1 MASLPHLVFE
11 DYAKAKTKA
20 EKIAVLRS
28 NETWALKDLLKGT
41 LDPKVKWHLPEGAP
55 PYQPSSH
62 SEPAASIFRE
72 NTKFRY
78 FVKNNNVSNQITQTR
93 RETIFIGV
101 LEAVHPKDAELVI
114 GMINK
119 KTPVKGLTLKIAQ
132 EAFPNL

>member
-1 MASLPHLVFE
+1 MAKLPHLVME
-11 DYAKAKTKA
+11 DFTKAKSKA

-28 NETWALKDLLKGT
+28 NESWALKDILKGS

-62 SEPAASIFRE
+62 SEPMASILRE

-78 FVKNNNVSNQITQTR
+78 FVKNNNINISQVK
-93 RETIFIGV
+93 REQIFIGI

-114 GMINK
+114 SMINK
-119 KTPVKGLTLKIAQ
+119 KPPVKGLTFKIAQ
-132 EAFPNL
+132 EAFPDL

>member
-1 MASLPHLVFE
+1 MAKLPHLVME
-11 DYAKAKTKA
+11 DFTKAKTKA

-28 NETWALKDLLKGT
+28 NESWALKDILKGS

-62 SEPAASIFRE
+62 SEPMASILRE

-78 FVKNNNVSNQITQTR
+78 FVRNNNINISQIK
-93 RETIFIGV
+93 REQIFIGV

-114 GMINK
+114 SMINK
-119 KTPVKGLTLKIAQ
+119 KSPVKGLTYKLVK
-132 EAFPNL
+132 EAFPDL

>member
-41 LDPKVKWHLPEGAP
+41 LDPKVKWHLPEGEP
-55 PYQPSSH
+55 PYEPSSH

-78 FVKNNNVSNQITQTR
+78 FVKNNNVSDKITQAK
-93 RETIFIGV
+93 REQIFIGV
-101 LEAVHPKDAELVI
+101 LEAVHPRDAKLVI

-119 KTPVKGLTLKIAQ
+119 QTPVKGLTYKIAQ

>member
-1 MASLPHLVFE
+1 MAKLPHLVME
-11 DYAKAKTKA
+11 DFTKAKTKA

-28 NETWALKDLLKGT
+28 NESWALKDILKGS

-62 SEPAASIFRE
+62 SEPMASILRE

-78 FVKNNNVSNQITQTR
+78 FVKNNNIDISQIK
-93 RETIFIGV
+93 REQIFIGV

-114 GMINK
+114 SMINK
-119 KTPVKGLTLKIAQ
+119 KSPVKGLTYKLVK
-132 EAFPNL
+132 EAFPDL

>member
-1 MASLPHLVFE
+1 MAKLPHLVME
-11 DYAKAKTKA
+11 DFTKAKTKA

-28 NETWALKDLLKGT
+28 NESWALKDILKGS

-62 SEPAASIFRE
+62 SEPMASILRE

-78 FVKNNNVSNQITQTR
+78 FVKNNNINISQIK
-93 RETIFIGV
+93 REQIFIGV

-114 GMINK
+114 SMINK
-119 KTPVKGLTLKIAQ
+119 KSPVKGLTYKIVK
-132 EAFPNL
+132 EAFPDL

>member
-1 MASLPHLVFE
+1 ME
-11 DYAKAKTKA
+11 DFTKAKTKA

-28 NETWALKDLLKGT
+28 NESWALKDILKGS

-62 SEPAASIFRE
+62 SEPMASILRE

-78 FVKNNNVSNQITQTR
+78 FVKNNNINISQIK
-93 RETIFIGV
+93 REQIFIGI

-114 GMINK
+114 SMINK
-119 KTPVKGLTLKIAQ
+119 KPPVKGLTFKIAQ
-132 EAFPNL
+132 EAFPDL

>member
-1 MASLPHLVFE
+1 MAKLPHLVME
-11 DYAKAKTKA
+11 DFTKAKSKA

-28 NETWALKDLLKGT
+28 NESWALKDLLKGS

-62 SEPAASIFRE
+62 SEPMASILRE

-78 FVKNNNVSNQITQTR
+78 FVKNNNINISQVK
-93 RETIFIGV
+93 REQIFIGI

-114 GMINK
+114 SMINK
-119 KTPVKGLTLKIAQ
+119 KPPVKGLTFKIAQ
-132 EAFPNL
+132 EAFPDL

>member
-1 MASLPHLVFE
+1 MAKLPHLVME
-11 DYAKAKTKA
+11 DFTKAKTKA

-28 NETWALKDLLKGT
+28 NESWALKDILKGS

-62 SEPAASIFRE
+62 SEPMASILRE

-78 FVKNNNVSNQITQTR
+78 FVKNNNINISQMK
-93 RETIFIGV
+93 REQIFIGV

-114 GMINK
+114 SMINK
-119 KTPVKGLTLKIAQ
+119 KSPVKGLTYKLVK
-132 EAFPNL
+132 EAFPDL

>member
-11 DYAKAKTKA
+11 DYVKAKTKA

-55 PYQPSSH
+55 PYEPSSH

-78 FVKNNNVSNQITQTR
+78 FVKNNNINISQVK
-93 RETIFIGV
+93 REQIFIGV
-101 LEAVHPKDAELVI
+101 LEAIHPKDAELVI

-119 KTPVKGLTLKIAQ
+119 KTPVKGLTYKIAQ

>member
-1 MASLPHLVFE
+1 MAKLPHLVME
-11 DYAKAKTKA
+11 DFTKAKSKA

-28 NETWALKDLLKGT
+28 NESWALKDILKGS

-62 SEPAASIFRE
+62 SEPMASIFRE

-78 FVKNNNVSNQITQTR
+78 FVKNNGVDISQMK
-93 RETIFIGV
+93 REQIFIGV

-114 GMINK
+114 SMINK
-119 KTPVKGLTLKIAQ
+119 KSPVKGLTYKIAQ
-132 EAFPNL
+132 EAFPDL

>member
-1 MASLPHLVFE
+1 MAKLPHLVME
-11 DYAKAKTKA
+11 DFTKAKTKA

-28 NETWALKDLLKGT
+28 NESWALKDILKGS

-62 SEPAASIFRE
+62 SEPMASILRE

-78 FVKNNNVSNQITQTR
+78 FVKNNNINISQIK
-93 RETIFIGV
+93 REQIFIGV

-114 GMINK
+114 SMINK
-119 KTPVKGLTLKIAQ
+119 KSPVKGLTYKLVK
-132 EAFPNL
+132 EAFPDL

>member
-1 MASLPHLVFE
+1 MAKLPHLVME
-11 DYAKAKTKA
+11 DFTKAKSKA

-28 NETWALKDLLKGT
+28 NESWALKDILKGS

-62 SEPAASIFRE
+62 SEPMASIFRE

-78 FVKNNNVSNQITQTR
+78 FVKNNNINISQIK
-93 RETIFIGV
+93 REQIFIGI

-114 GMINK
+114 SMINK
-119 KTPVKGLTLKIAQ
+119 KPPVKGLTFKIAQ
-132 EAFPNL
+132 EAFPDL

>member
-1 MASLPHLVFE
+1 MAKLPHLVME
-11 DYAKAKTKA
+11 DFTKAKSKA

-28 NETWALKDLLKGT
+28 NESWALKDILKGS

-62 SEPAASIFRE
+62 SEPMASILRE

-78 FVKNNNVSNQITQTR
+78 FVKNNNINISQIK
-93 RETIFIGV
+93 REQIFIGV

-114 GMINK
+114 SMINK
-119 KTPVKGLTLKIAQ
+119 KSPVKGLTYKLVK
-132 EAFPNL
+132 EAFPDL

>member
-1 MASLPHLVFE
+1 MAKLPHLVME
-11 DYAKAKTKA
+11 DFTKAKSKA

-28 NETWALKDLLKGT
+28 NESWALKDILKGS

-62 SEPAASIFRE
+62 SEPMASILRE

-78 FVKNNNVSNQITQTR
+78 FVKNNNINISQVK
-93 RETIFIGV
+93 REQIFIGI

-114 GMINK
+114 SMINK
-119 KTPVKGLTLKIAQ
+119 KSPVKGLTYKLVK
-132 EAFPNL
+132 EAFPDL

>member
-1 MASLPHLVFE
+1 MAKLPHLVME
-11 DYAKAKTKA
+11 DFTKAKSKA

-28 NETWALKDLLKGT
+28 NESWALKDLLKGS

-62 SEPAASIFRE
+62 SEPMASIFRE

-78 FVKNNNVSNQITQTR
+78 FVKNNNINISQIK
-93 RETIFIGV
+93 REQIFIGV

-114 GMINK
+114 SMINK
-119 KTPVKGLTLKIAQ
+119 KPPVKGLTFKIAQ
-132 EAFPNL
+132 EAFPDL

>member
-1 MASLPHLVFE
+1 MAKLPHLVME
-11 DYAKAKTKA
+11 DFTKAKTKA

-28 NETWALKDLLKGT
+28 NESWALKDILKGS

-62 SEPAASIFRE
+62 SEPMASIFRE

-78 FVKNNNVSNQITQTR
+78 FVKNNNINISQIK
-93 RETIFIGV
+93 REQIFIGI

-114 GMINK
+114 SMINK
-119 KTPVKGLTLKIAQ
+119 KPPVKGLTLKIAQ
-132 EAFPNL
+132 EAFPDL

>member
-1 MASLPHLVFE
+1 MAKLPHLVME
-11 DYAKAKTKA
+11 DFTKAKSKA

-28 NETWALKDLLKGT
+28 NESWALKDILKGS

-62 SEPAASIFRE
+62 SEPMASILRE

-78 FVKNNNVSNQITQTR
+78 FVKNNNINISQVK
-93 RETIFIGV
+93 REQIFIGI

-114 GMINK
+114 SMINK
-119 KTPVKGLTLKIAQ
+119 KPPVKGLTYKIAQ
-132 EAFPNL
+132 EAFPDL

>member
-1 MASLPHLVFE
+1 MAKLPHLVME
-11 DYAKAKTKA
+11 DFTKAKSKA

-28 NETWALKDLLKGT
+28 NESWALKDILKGS

-62 SEPAASIFRE
+62 SEPMASIFRE

-78 FVKNNNVSNQITQTR
+78 FVKNNNINISQVK
-93 RETIFIGV
+93 REQIFIGI

-114 GMINK
+114 SMINK
-119 KTPVKGLTLKIAQ
+119 KPPVKGLTFKIAQ
-132 EAFPNL
+132 EAFPDL

>member
-1 MASLPHLVFE
+1 MAKLPHLVME
-11 DYAKAKTKA
+11 DFTKAKSKA

-28 NETWALKDLLKGT
+28 NESWALKDILKGS

-62 SEPAASIFRE
+62 SEPMASIFRE

-78 FVKNNNVSNQITQTR
+78 FVKNNNINISQVK
-93 RETIFIGV
+93 REQIFIGI

-114 GMINK
+114 SMINK
-119 KTPVKGLTLKIAQ
+119 KSPVKGLTYKIAQ
-132 EAFPNL
+132 EAFPDL